1 MELSASTVAILL
13 FVAGLMWLVP
23 RRYMIAPYILT
34 ACLIPASEEIVILG
48 FNFQPARVLVLIGM
62 VRALLGEA
70 ARQYRFVPLDGLIL
84 LWGFNLAA
92 VSILREPTMQMFVRQ
107 TGVLYEIFGMYFLAR
122 LTIQS
127 RAQVHVALTTLAVCA
142 LVSLPLGHPRGRH
155 AAAAAGDHLPDARRL
170 RPPAREQ
177 GARLQR
183 VPPGHRLRQ
192 LHVRLGR
199 TALGAMALDHG
210 PAGDARPGRNARRH
224 RLRHPVQLG
233 NDAEHAHGGDVRHPA
248 LLLSAGRSLCRL
260 GRALFMASY
269 HFFWPG
275 GQWWGLVA
283 RASSIVGGSG
293 FHRAELIKQF
303 WLRIDEWALKGSEDV
318 THWNIV
324 GDPANHWVTEGLKG
338 GLLGLILFTAVVVMC
353 FIVVGRALKAT
364 PARRDQ
370 ALFWAIGCGMFA
382 FCVSFIGLANF
393 GQINVL
399 WFGLIGMIGSVSE
412 SLRVQRSTRRM
423 PAAGPHSPH
432 PARPMHAPPGPPPP
446 PTERTGVAYD

>member
-34 ACLIPASEEIVILG
+34 ACLIPATEEIVILG

-70 ARQYRFVPLDGLIL
+70 ARQYRFVPLDGLVL

-92 VSILREPTMQMFVRQ
+92 VSMLREPTMQMFVRQ

-127 RAQVHVALTTLAVCA
+127 RAQVHVALTTLALCA
-142 LVSLPLGHPRGRH
+142 LISLPLGILEVITRQRPLAIIYQTLDATAHLRENKVRVYSVFPQAIAFGNFMCVTAALLWGQWRSTTGRQATIGLVGMIAAVACAFLSNSGTTLSTLM
-155 AAAAAGDHLPDARRL
+155 AAAFAIMLFYY
-170 RPPAREQ
+170 RPAVRYAVW
-177 GARLQR
+177 G
-183 VPPGHRLRQ
+183 VP
-192 LHVRLGR
+192 
-199 TALGAMALDHG
+199 
-210 PAGDARPGRNARRH
+210 
-224 RLRHPVQLG
+224 
-233 NDAEHAHGGDVRHPA
+233 
-248 LLLSAGRSLCRL
+248 
-260 GRALFMASY
+260 LFMVSY

-283 RASSIVGGSG
+283 RASAIVGGSG

-303 WLRIDEWALKGSEDV
+303 WLRIDEWALKGTEDIS
-318 THWNIV
+318 HWNVV

-338 GLLGLILFTAVVVMC
+338 GLFGLVLFTAVVVAC
-353 FIVVGRALKAT
+353 FIVVKRALKVT
-364 PARRDQ
+364 HTRQDQ

-399 WFGLIGMIGSVSE
+399 WFGLIGLIGSVSE
-412 SLRVQRSTRRM
+412 SLRSPKAVHRGQ
-423 PAAGPHSPH
+423 AAGPRHAHSH
-432 PARPMHAPPGPPPP
+432 GPMHPPPGPPPRP
-446 PTERTGVAYD
+446 ADPGGVAYD

>member
-142 LVSLPLGHPRGRH
+142 LVSLPLGILEVVTRQRPL
-155 AAAAAGDHLPDARRL
+155 AIIYQTLDASAHL
-170 RPPAREQ
+170 RENKV
-177 GARLQR
+177 R
-183 VPPGHRLRQ
+183 VYSVFPQ
-192 LHVRLGR
+192 
-199 TALGAMALDHG
+199 AIAF
-210 PAGDARPGRNARRH
+210 
-224 RLRHPVQLG
+224 G
-233 NDAEHAHGGDVRHPA
+233 NFMCVSAA
-248 LLLSAGRSLCRL
+248 LLWGQWRSTTGRQAMLGLVGMLAAIACAILSNSGTTLSTLMAATFAILLFYYRPAVRYAVWGVP
-260 GRALFMASY
+260 LFMASY